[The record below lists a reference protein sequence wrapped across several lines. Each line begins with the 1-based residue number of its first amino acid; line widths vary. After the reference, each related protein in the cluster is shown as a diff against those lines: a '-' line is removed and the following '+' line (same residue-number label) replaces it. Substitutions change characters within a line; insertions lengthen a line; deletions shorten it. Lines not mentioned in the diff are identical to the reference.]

1 MSYCRWSTV
10 LADNYESDLYIYD
23 HVDGFISVNIAGG
36 RWDGIQNAPRL
47 VLSRFVLSEQ
57 GKTDEFVASYM
68 ARNKWR
74 EEQEAA
80 GTLKAVPIDLPY
92 AGESKAFTDPAEC
105 VKFLEE
111 LKALGYRMPESVL
124 DVSIYER
131 KT

>member
-10 LADNYESDLYIYD
+10 LHDGYESDLYIYD
-23 HVDGFISVNIAGG
+23 HVDGFISVNVAGG

-47 VLSRFVLSEQ
+47 VLPEPG

-74 EEQEAA
+74 DEQEAA
-80 GTLKAVPIDLPY
+80 GTLKTVPIDLPY
-92 AGESKAFTDPAEC
+92 AGESKAFESAADC

-124 DVSIYER
+124 DVSIYTDENHDG
-131 KT
+131 